1 MIGLN
6 FVQVM
11 YDLALVNIRI
21 DSNQQNQTVQSAR
34 SINNKPI
41 RKSTSLYG
49 ANQKQREA
57 ILFDYVLDERNP
69 TINRTCFNESS
80 MIPVLA
86 KFKTNEQTKN

>member
-6 FVQVM
+6 FVQVIM
-11 YDLALVNIRI
+11 YDLAIVFE
-21 DSNQQNQTVQSAR
+21 SVHGAR
-34 SINNKPI
+34 SINNKQI

-57 ILFDYVLDERNP
+57 ILFDYKLDERNP